1 MQKPLF
7 IAGNELSFIDFMS
20 RVKERKGRVALI
32 SHNDLDGLVSAKV
45 SNEVLGADM
54 VKFVDYIDLN
64 QYLVNELRELKVD
77 FVVFTDLNIEDIQI
91 IKDISQFAEVLII
104 DHHRFTE
111 DMNYERIV
119 FLNAQGF
126 CAGYLC
132 YYLFSKIER
141 LENFDW
147 LVVCSCLSDWLFL
160 KNAEWISEVY
170 RKYGFDFIIDNN
182 NFKKSLM
189 WSIQEDLSSSILYF
203 RPNLKRVFDQ
213 IGKNI
218 GQIGDLKKY
227 ADEVKKEA
235 KKALDRFSK
244 ESLIIGGVY
253 FWEINSKYPV
263 KDIVVN
269 ILSMEQPNTTF
280 IVAERR
286 GNYYKISARRQN
298 KDVDLPKLMK
308 YLTQEFKNSSAGGHI
323 PAAGANFPVEYY
335 EEFKKRLRNIKI
347 FTSFS
352 IQSNI

>member
-1 MQKPLF
+1 MQKPEF
-7 IAGNELSFIDFMS
+7 IAGNELSFIDYMS
-20 RVKERKGRVALI
+20 RVRAKNGRIALI
-32 SHNDLDGLVSAKV
+32 THNDLDGLVSGKV
-45 SNEVLGADM
+45 ANEVLKTDFI
-54 VKFVDYIDLN
+54 KFIDYIDLN

-77 FVVFTDLNIEDIQI
+77 FVVFTDLNIENSKI
-91 IKDISQFAEVLII
+91 IKDITQFAEVLII

-111 DMNYERIV
+111 DINYEKIV
-119 FLNAQGF
+119 FLNAQGL

-132 YYLFSKIER
+132 YYLFSKVQN
-141 LENFDW
+141 LENIDW
-147 LVVCSCLSDWLFL
+147 LVVCSCLSDWLFI
-160 KNAEWISEVY
+160 KNENWIREVY
-170 RKYGFDFIIDNN
+170 KKYNEEFKIENN
-182 NFKKSLM
+182 SFKNGRI
-189 WSIQEDLSSSILYF
+189 WDVQEDLSSAILYF

-213 IGKNI
+213 IGKNF
-218 GQIGDLKKY
+218 GQMGDLKKY

-280 IVAERR
+280 IVAEKR
-286 GNYYKISARRQN
+286 GEYYKISARRQN

-308 YLTQEFKNSSAGGHI
+308 YLTQGFRNSSAGGHI
-323 PAAGANFPVEYY
+323 PAAGANFPNEYY
-335 EEFKKRLRNIKI
+335 EEFKKRLRNLKI

-352 IQSNI
+352 VQSNI

>member
-1 MQKPLF
+1 MQKPEF
-7 IAGNELSFIDFMS
+7 IAGNELEFIDFMN
-20 RVKERKGRVALI
+20 RVKSRNGKIALI
-32 SHNDLDGLVSAKV
+32 THNDLDGLVSGKV
-45 SNEVLGADM
+45 ANEILKADI

-64 QYLVNELRELKVD
+64 RYFVNELRELKVD
-77 FVVFTDLNIEDIQI
+77 FVIFTDLNIENTEI
-91 IKDISQFAEVLII
+91 IKEISKFAEVLII

-111 DMNYERIV
+111 DMNYDRVV
-119 FLNAQGF
+119 FINAQGF

-132 YYLFSKIER
+132 YYLFSKLQN
-141 LENFDW
+141 LENLDW
-147 LVVCSCLSDWLFL
+147 LVVCSCLSDWLFV
-160 KNAEWISEVY
+160 KNSDWISEVY
-170 RKYGFDFIIDNN
+170 RKYGIEFKIENN
-182 NFKKSLM
+182 QFKYSKI
-189 WSIQEDLSSSILYF
+189 WDIQEDLSSAILYF

-269 ILSMEQPNTTF
+269 ILSMEKPDTTF
-280 IVAERR
+280 IVAEKR
-286 GNYYKISARRQN
+286 GEYYKISARRQN

-308 YLTQEFKNSSAGGHI
+308 YLTQGFRNSSAGGHI
-323 PAAGANFPVEYY
+323 PAAGANFPSEYY
-335 EEFKKRLRNIKI
+335 EEFKKRLRNLKL

-352 IQSNI
+352 VQSNI